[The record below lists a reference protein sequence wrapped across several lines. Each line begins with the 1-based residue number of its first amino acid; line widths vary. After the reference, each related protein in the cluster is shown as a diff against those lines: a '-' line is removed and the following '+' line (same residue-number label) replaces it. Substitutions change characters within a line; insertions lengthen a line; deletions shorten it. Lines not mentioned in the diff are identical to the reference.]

1 MNEIQMFSSSEFG
14 EIRVIE
20 ENGKTW
26 FCGADVCRELGYG
39 DQYDKTIN
47 RHCKHPGQSKHTVGV
62 QTGVKR
68 DGTPAIQN
76 IQMIFIDESNL
87 YRLITR
93 SRLPKAE
100 EFESWVFDEI
110 LPTIRKTGGYGN
122 TNNSIDI
129 EVISKIIT
137 ATLKELFPLIAENL
151 SYQKTEVCEDKTFNR
166 KRGSRSKVEQ
176 LPAHIRE
183 DVEQMLNN
191 GAVYREVVEFCRD
204 SGFDISMS
212 AVGRYEKRMLEN
224 AKCKETV
231 ICKTG
236 TTPHKVTQFPQE
248 IRSAVD
254 FMICNKVALWKIAK
268 YCSENGYNISS
279 MSIWRYRQTY
289 FPYI

>member
-1 MNEIQMFSSSEFG
+1 MNEIQIFSSAEFG
-14 EIRVIE
+14 EIRTIE
-20 ENGKTW
+20 ENGKIW
-26 FCGADVCRELGYG
+26 FCGKDVAGALGYIRAK
-39 DQYDKTIN
+39 DAIAS
-47 RHCKHPGQSKHTVGV
+47 HCKGAVKQSTLTNG
-62 QTGVKR
+62 G
-68 DGTPAIQN
+68 IQ
-76 IQMIFIDESNL
+76 QMLFISEGDI
-87 YRLITR
+87 YRLITH
-93 SRLPKAE
+93 SKLPKAE
-100 EFESWVFDEI
+100 KFESWVFDEI

-122 TNNSIDI
+122 SNSGIDI

-151 SYQKTEVCEDKTFNR
+151 SYQKAEVCDDKPYNR
-166 KRGSRSKVEQ
+166 RRGSKSKVEQ
-176 LPAHIRE
+176 LPMHIRE

-191 GAVYREVVEFCRD
+191 GAVYREVAEFCRGN
-204 SGFDISMS
+204 GFDISMS

-224 AKCKETV
+224 AECKKTV
-231 ICKTG
+231 MCKTG
-236 TTPHKVTQFPQE
+236 NTPHKVTQFPQE